1 MTELTRFGEVLMDL
15 MADRGYTLSEL
26 VEKSAALGYYLD
38 DDVLFSHCV
47 EWNTFPQGAK
57 YVRGPAH
64 ALSLDAEE
72 TAELGVA
79 YLFDK

>member
-47 EWNTFPQGAK
+47 EYDTYPQGGK
-57 YVRGPAH
+57 YLRGPGA
-64 ALSLDAEE
+64 ALEVNEE
-72 TAELGVA
+72 EAIELSVA